1 MSAAPIK
8 GPIVMTIKRQA
19 LIEVQAKML
28 GQHAAR
34 VMFAKRGNKSEVH
47 LTENDLATIVE
58 ASALVFAEK
67 IAPIVRAGGKS

>member
-19 LIEVQAKML
+19 LIDVQAKML

-34 VMFAKRGNKSEVH
+34 LLFKKRGNKFEIHLSEG
-47 LTENDLATIVE
+47 DLAAIVE
-58 ASALVFAEK
+58 ASALVMVERCAPFIREK
-67 IAPIVRAGGKS
+67 RS